1 MQFTWLNA
9 VSSIYSS
16 WLIQACNHVIAWL
29 YWRPCWNSNIHCRD
43 SGRLTFFPPCLDC
56 SCLRDTQ
63 TVGNAHFVIVGG
75 ILQSRE
81 HLALDFLIN
90 QRAQLSTSRFV
101 LSIRHRWPFFFFS
114 LFYPFDAAGWGCPF
128 CPPLSKYDVEG
139 RTYVY
144 ICSEQR
150 GGLHRTDKSSRGER
164 KTPHCV

>member
-90 QRAQLSTSRFV
+90 QRAQPSTSRFV
-101 LSIRHRWPFFFFS
+101 LSIRHRWPFFFFF
-114 LFYPFDAAGWGCPF
+114 LFSILLMLLVGAVLFVL
-128 CPPLSKYDVEG
+128 LSVNMMLKG
-139 RTYVY
+139 AHIY